1 LRIDPS
7 SMVEPTLPAFGLERA
22 SMQALVATIRH
33 SSYLRMVPIVTSFN
47 HRDLSGALA
56 VLSEAGR
63 ERSDELAFGRAV
75 IEQLLRL
82 IPSDHAGYFEYD
94 FASGV
99 VHSVEVPVV
108 PVAVPRA
115 TVEAL
120 CGWMP
125 LHDQTLCRSTVP
137 LRTSDRI
144 TSRQLKRNPFYATVL
159 RPEGI
164 EHELKVW
171 LPAPPRTAYG
181 FFFERGAGRRDFDER
196 ECALLALL
204 RPHLAAIRA
213 RRRDDGCCNLTDR
226 ETEVLRL
233 VARGLTNGEIAERLV
248 ISSGTVRTHLEHTF
262 DKLDVHTRTGAVAR
276 AFG

>member
-1 LRIDPS
+1 
-7 SMVEPTLPAFGLERA
+7 MVWPTRPAFGLGAA
-22 SMQALVATIRH
+22 SMGELVATIRH
-33 SSYLRMVPIVTSFN
+33 SSYLRLVPTGTIFS

-56 VLSEAGR
+56 VLSEAAR
-63 ERSDELAFGRAV
+63 ESTDELAFGRAV

-108 PVAVPRA
+108 PLAVTRA
-115 TVEAL
+115 EVEAM
-120 CGWMP
+120 CKWMP
-125 LHDQTLCRSTVP
+125 LHDRTLGRSAVP
-137 LRTSDRI
+137 LRTSDLVTPREL
-144 TSRQLKRNPFYATVL
+144 RRNPFYATVL

-164 EHELKVW
+164 EYELKVW

-181 FFFERGAGRRDFDER
+181 FFFERGAGGRDFDER
-196 ECALLALL
+196 ERGLLAIL
-204 RPHLAAIRA
+204 RPHLVAIRA
-213 RRRDDGCCNLTDR
+213 RWRDDTCSNLTDR

-233 VARGLTNGEIAERLV
+233 VALGLTNAEIAERLV

-262 DKLDVHTRTGAVAR
+262 DKLGVHTRTGAVAR
-276 AFG
+276 AFSQ